1 MNFNATKRKT
11 FNAAHR
17 IVFRGKGISFGGLTR
32 SHIKG
37 HAAAAGT
44 RDMDMLL
51 DSLLMNPFNC

>member
-1 MNFNATKRKT
+1 MQRSVKHFTP
-11 FNAAHR
+11 R
-17 IVFRGKGISFGGLTR
+17 IASFLGGKGISFGGLTR